1 MKALLIAAGLFF
13 SVFAGGL
20 AFFAFTSTGHEYDLK
35 FVLPIDTRKMP
46 KLGPL
51 PQIVSQI
58 PDNSLNPI
66 VDGRAEAGIPPKPAG
81 APVRFP
87 DLDGVASEAPSRQ

>member
-13 SVFAGGL
+13 SIFAGGL
-20 AFFAFTSTGHEYDLK
+20 TFFALSGTGHEYDLK

-46 KLGPL
+46 KTGAP
-51 PQIVSQI
+51 PEIVSQI
-58 PDNSLNPI
+58 PDDSANPI
-66 VDGRAEAGIPPKPAG
+66 IDGRAEGGIAPKRAR

-87 DLDGVASEAPSRQ
+87 DREGVASEAPSRQ